1 MRSAIA
7 ASMLVLTLSACSKG
21 ATMDDYQATLAK
33 ISQSTTPEEEA
44 MALRELMDALKAQHR
59 TLTLSITGA
68 AGADIPVSQWHLH
81 KAERLVVKVTF
92 DGASGSWSWQPKAA
106 ENMSI
111 LMSE

>member
-21 ATMDDYQATLAK
+21 ETMDNHQVTWTK
-33 ISQSTTPEEEA
+33 ITQSMTPEEEA
-44 MALRELMDALKAQHR
+44 MALRELMDSLKAQHR

-81 KAERLVVKVTF
+81 KAEPLVVKVMV
-92 DGASGSWSWQPKAA
+92 DGVSGSWSWQPKAA

-111 LMSE
+111 LLSE